1 MRSLLPQ
8 LIIMLL
14 ALGISSM
21 PTFRFA
27 DKPCG
32 KDAELICSQTDSEV
46 EFILV
51 SLEEEIPLSSNSNTR
66 PSLLP
71 APQHAAPLSANTTPY
86 RIIFCKK
93 ACSAGQ
99 VCAYLPLRL

>member
-1 MRSLLPQ
+1 MRSLRPQ

-21 PTFRFA
+21 PAFCFA
-27 DKPCG
+27 DKPSG

-51 SLEEEIPLSSNSNTR
+51 SLEEEIPLSSNAR
-66 PSLLP
+66 PSLFPTPQHVAILP
-71 APQHAAPLSANTTPY
+71 ANTAPY

-93 ACSAGQ
+93 SCSAGQ

>member
-1 MRSLLPQ
+1 MRMLLPQ

-21 PTFRFA
+21 PTFCFA
-27 DKPCG
+27 DKPCS
-32 KDAELICSQTDSEV
+32 KEAELICSQTDSEV
-46 EFILV
+46 EFIPV
-51 SLEEEIPLSSNSNTR
+51 SLEGEILLSSDAR
-66 PSLLP
+66 PCLLP
-71 APQHAAPLSANTTPY
+71 ALQHTTTQPTNTAPY